1 MRPQGVA
8 LPVINMAIWLE
19 VEGKRITKSRL
30 AIGPAGP
37 VPQRAFD
44 VESVLCNEEWN
55 DVTMENAIQA
65 MHDCIHFRS
74 SPLRATA
81 GYRDHLAEVLLKRVL
96 TAAYERAKSPFNGK

>member
-1 MRPQGVA
+1 MHV
-8 LPVINMAIWLE
+8 
-19 VEGKRITKSRL
+19 
-30 AIGPAGP
+30 
-37 VPQRAFD
+37 
-44 VESVLCNEEWN
+44 N
-55 DVTMENAIQA
+55 DVTMENAIHA